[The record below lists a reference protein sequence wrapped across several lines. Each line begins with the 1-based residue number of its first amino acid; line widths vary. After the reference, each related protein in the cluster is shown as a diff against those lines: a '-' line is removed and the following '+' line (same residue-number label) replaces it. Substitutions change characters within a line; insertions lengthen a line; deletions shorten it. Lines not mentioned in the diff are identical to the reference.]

1 MTETPKR
8 LYDLVFL
15 IVPEKDEQGTAE
27 VVEEFRKLLTDLG
40 AVLEKDESI
49 GRRRLAYQIRK
60 KTEATYHNFLF
71 RADSKAV
78 TELQRKMKLSENVL
92 RYLTV
97 RIDEEL
103 RHGQKIARKVKARP
117 SRAIPAS
124 PEAMTAPAPVP
135 AAPPAAVAEA
145 VSAPGVASV
154 PEVAPVPEPAAAPA
168 PVPAPDVAAAPEAA
182 ADAPAQPES

>member
-15 IVPEKDEQGTAE
+15 IVPEKDEQGTVE

-124 PEAMTAPAPVP
+124 PEAMTAPPAVP
-135 AAPPAAVAEA
+135 AAPPAEVTEA
-145 VSAPGVASV
+145 VPAPEIAPA
-154 PEVAPVPEPAAAPA
+154 PESAAATA
-168 PVPAPDVAAAPEAA
+168 PVPAPEIAPAPEAA
-182 ADAPAQPES
+182 AEAPAQPES

>member
-15 IVPEKDEQGTAE
+15 IVPEKDEQGTVE

-124 PEAMTAPAPVP
+124 PEAMTAPPAVP
-135 AAPPAAVAEA
+135 AAPPAEVAEA
-145 VSAPGVASV
+145 VPAP
-154 PEVAPVPEPAAAPA
+154 EIAPAPDSAAATA
-168 PVPAPDVAAAPEAA
+168 PVPAPEIAPAPEAA
-182 ADAPAQPES
+182 AEAPAQPES

>member
-15 IVPEKDEQGTAE
+15 IVPEKDEQGAAE

-49 GRRRLAYQIRK
+49 GRRRLAYQINK

-71 RADSKAV
+71 RAGSKAV
-78 TELQRKMKLSENVL
+78 AELQRKMKLSENVL

-117 SRAIPAS
+117 SRALPAS
-124 PEAMTAPAPVP
+124 AEPMTAPVPVAPL
-135 AAPPAAVAEA
+135 AAVAET
-145 VSAPGVASV
+145 VSAPVGVSV
-154 PEVAPVPEPAAAPA
+154 PDVAPAPESAAAPP
-168 PVPAPDVAAAPEAA
+168 PVPAPDVAAAPEAV

>member
-124 PEAMTAPAPVP
+124 PEAMTAPPAVP
-135 AAPPAAVAEA
+135 AAPPAEVTEA
-145 VSAPGVASV
+145 VPAP
-154 PEVAPVPEPAAAPA
+154 EIAPAPDSAAATA
-168 PVPAPDVAAAPEAA
+168 PVPAPEIAPAPEAA
-182 ADAPAQPES
+182 AEAPAQPES

>member
-1 MTETPKR
+1 VTETPKR

-124 PEAMTAPAPVP
+124 PEAMTAPPAVP
-135 AAPPAAVAEA
+135 AAPPAEVTEA
-145 VSAPGVASV
+145 VPAPEIAPA
-154 PEVAPVPEPAAAPA
+154 PESAAATA
-168 PVPAPDVAAAPEAA
+168 PVPAPEIAPAPEAA
-182 ADAPAQPES
+182 AEAPAQPES